1 MDCLLLEKKKS
12 TTNKTTGNQLFN
24 KEVKEDLK
32 KKKKPNCKTFS
43 VGAGY
48 REDIPVKQT
57 YNITKKEEDRKG
69 IILTLH
75 AQSGRTESNVL
86 MKAMRV
92 ETNIWVTWGKHTGL
106 SIMGSLCTINNSCN
120 SSKTGG
126 GMENCCAWLKN
137 QDSIWKDSEIFRK
150 EGACNASMDL
160 PAMAQ

>member
-92 ETNIWVTWGKHTGL
+92 ETNI
-106 SIMGSLCTINNSCN
+106 
-120 SSKTGG
+120 
-126 GMENCCAWLKN
+126 
-137 QDSIWKDSEIFRK
+137 
-150 EGACNASMDL
+150 
-160 PAMAQ
+160 